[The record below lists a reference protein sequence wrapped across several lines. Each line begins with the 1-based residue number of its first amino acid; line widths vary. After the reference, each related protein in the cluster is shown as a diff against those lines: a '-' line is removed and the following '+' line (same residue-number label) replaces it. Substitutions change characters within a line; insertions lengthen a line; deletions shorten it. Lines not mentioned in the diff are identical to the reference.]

1 MKSFAVRAGL
11 VALFVGFMAFNTTA
25 VAQQGLTF
33 TIFVTTSFGTQF
45 QDCMRF
51 DPVSPGILVVD
62 GLADPLVYAK
72 DDLNFSISG
81 WQSTSFAGTSFGIS
95 FNGTYQDPFI
105 ISNGVSEEGS
115 TFVVSG
121 FVDGGCIA
129 SASSTESG
137 ANPYSAP
144 E

>member
-72 DDLNFSISG
+72 DDLNFSIADGNPPVSLARVSAFPLMG
-81 WQSTSFAGTSFGIS
+81 RIKIPLSLAMVSVRK
-95 FNGTYQDPFI
+95 
-105 ISNGVSEEGS
+105 GVRS
-115 TFVVSG
+115 
-121 FVDGGCIA
+121 
-129 SASSTESG
+129 
-137 ANPYSAP
+137 
-144 E
+144 